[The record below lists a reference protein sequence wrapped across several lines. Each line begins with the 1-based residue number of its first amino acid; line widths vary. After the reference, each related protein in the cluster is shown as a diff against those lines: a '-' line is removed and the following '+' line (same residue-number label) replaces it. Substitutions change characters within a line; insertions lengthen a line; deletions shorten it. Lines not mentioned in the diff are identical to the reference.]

1 MGSSAI
7 SCYNINLG
15 MQTAQA
21 MPRRAQP
28 GSNSTFNPL
37 IGNPCAH
44 LACVLDKANCTT
56 VTAATASLN
65 SSSSST
71 GSFCTGKL
79 VVVGRISVA
88 ELHPQAKTLLGLP
101 CIANEDPVPV
111 LKQRLAAL
119 KHLGVQ
125 SCSNN
130 PIKCPLAPGTYVQRG
145 WRVCSCVGGMLL
157 STAVA
162 DLLSE
167 PSV

>member
-1 MGSSAI
+1 
-7 SCYNINLG
+7 
-15 MQTAQA
+15 
-21 MPRRAQP
+21 
-28 GSNSTFNPL
+28 
-37 IGNPCAH
+37 
-44 LACVLDKANCTT
+44 VLDKTNCTT
-56 VTAATASLN
+56 VTDSKAGTASLN
-65 SSSSST
+65 SSATST

-79 VVVGRISVA
+79 VAVGEVSAA

-101 CIANEDPVPV
+101 CIANEDPLPG

-130 PIKCPLAPGTYVQRG
+130 PSTCPLAPGTYVQRG
-145 WRVCSCVGGMLL
+145 WRVCSCEGGILL

>member
-1 MGSSAI
+1 M

-15 MQTAQA
+15 KQTAQA
-21 MPRRAQP
+21 MPCRAQP
-28 GSNSTFNPL
+28 GSNSTFNSQL
-37 IGNPCAH
+37 IGNPCVH
-44 LACVLDKANCTT
+44 LACVLDKINCTT
-56 VTAATASLN
+56 VTTDIKAAAASPN
-65 SSSSST
+65 SSATSST

-79 VVVGRISVA
+79 VAVPAQQSY
-88 ELHPQAKTLLGLP
+88 PQAKALLGLP
-101 CIANEDPVPV
+101 CIANEDPVPG
-111 LKQRLAAL
+111 LKQCLAAL

-130 PIKCPLAPGTYVQRG
+130 PSNCPLAPGTYVQQG
-145 WRVCSCVGGMLL
+145 WRVCSCEGGMLL